1 MKGSVIRRMYAGFAL
16 IVVLFIATITIMM
29 GGMEKIHTN
38 FETVS
43 NTSLPLVSMSNQT
56 SVRLLSA
63 DKAFKDFLTTQSQS
77 RMDSSKTAFIEA
89 QNSFQEALIALE
101 KASRSIPEIAP
112 RIEELRQMEGQY
124 FEEAIEAMDNYKA
137 MFSAQEDVQKSSRN
151 FQRLHT
157 ELSVR
162 MKEYV
167 NKQDNIAVK
176 VMSGSYFDKLKDS
189 QSVTSDALASS
200 DTEFVKAAVNK
211 NKKAV
216 THLNYAYRG
225 LVNQLPSLKE
235 VFDESVNQF
244 TRDVGKAGGVLDQH
258 YTYLVARQKLYD
270 NIANLAIKVDDSMQL
285 LESFNETASNQL
297 GKSLEE
303 AGTVYEEGYVKAI
316 GIGVIVCAIALG
328 IGYHVAHSVREP
340 LTRILATL
348 ESLTAG
354 DMTKRIDIRYNN
366 EFSRVSR
373 HINSLADNLHDILQ
387 ELNEA
392 ADELTEVAS
401 ANRST
406 SVGAQNQLNTQREQ
420 TAGVATAM
428 TEMEHSVTEVAQ
440 SAQSSSDM
448 VHKVES
454 ASESGRKIM
463 NANISTI
470 NQLETRLNDSVN
482 AVSQL
487 QQMSSEI
494 GSILDVIRSI
504 AEQTNLLA
512 LNAAIEAA
520 RAGEQGRGFAVVA
533 DEVRVLAQKTTH
545 STSEIESMISNLQSS
560 SQSANQV
567 IKSCMSDM
575 EQSVTQASDANSAM
589 EEIQALILEI
599 SHMSNHISQAAA
611 EQQAT
616 SSSIARSLN
625 DINSIAN
632 QSYEAM
638 SEIAT
643 VSQDLTRLSSQQGD
657 IVHRFKLY

>member
-189 QSVTSDALASS
+189 QTVTSDALASS

-235 VFDESVNQF
+235 VFDESVSQF

-303 AGTVYEEGYVKAI
+303 AGTVYEEGYIKAI

-406 SVGAQNQLNTQREQ
+406 SVGAQSQLNTQREQ

-470 NQLETRLNDSVN
+470 NQLETRLNDSVS

-533 DEVRVLAQKTTH
+533 DEVRVLAQKTTY

-560 SQSANQV
+560 SQSANEV

-657 IVHRFKLY
+657 IVHRFKL

>member
-38 FETVS
+38 FETVT

-63 DKAFKDFLTTQSQS
+63 DKAFKDFLTTQNQE
-77 RMDSSKTAFIEA
+77 RMESSKTAFVEA
-89 QNSFQEALIALE
+89 QNSFQDALNALE
-101 KASRSIPEIAP
+101 NASRNIPEIAP
-112 RIEELRQMEGQY
+112 KIEDLRQMEAQY
-124 FEEAIEAMDNYKA
+124 FAEALEAMDNYAA

-167 NKQDNIAVK
+167 DKQDKIAVK
-176 VMSGSYFDKLKDS
+176 VMAGSYFDKLKDS
-189 QSVTSDALASS
+189 QTATSDALASS

-225 LVNQLPSLKE
+225 LVNQLPELKE
-235 VFDESVNQF
+235 VFDESVKQF

-270 NIANLAIKVDDSMQL
+270 NIASLAVKIDESMFIL
-285 LESFNETASNQL
+285 GSFNDTASAQL
-297 GKSLEE
+297 NVSLEE
-303 AGTVYEEGYVKAI
+303 AGVVYEEGYVKAI
-316 GIGVIVCAIALG
+316 GIGIVVCAIALG

-348 ESLTAG
+348 EALTAG

-373 HINSLADNLHDILQ
+373 HINTLADSLHDILQ
-387 ELNEA
+387 ELNDA
-392 ADELTEVAS
+392 ADELTEVANT
-401 ANRST
+401 NRKT
-406 SVGAQNQLNTQREQ
+406 SVGAQEKLNAQREQ

-448 VHKVES
+448 VHQVET
-454 ASESGRKIM
+454 ASESGRKVM

-470 NQLETRLNDSVN
+470 NQLESRLNESVD

-487 QQMSSEI
+487 QKMSSEI
-494 GSILDVIRSI
+494 GSILDVIRNI

-545 STSEIESMISNLQSS
+545 STSEIESMISNLQTSS
-560 SQSANQV
+560 HAASQV
-567 IKSCMSDM
+567 IKSCMTDM
-575 EQSVTQASDANSAM
+575 EQSVAQASDANSAM

-611 EQQAT
+611 EQQST
-616 SSSIARSLN
+616 TTSIARSLN

-638 SEIAT
+638 SEIAS
-643 VSQDLTRLSSQQGD
+643 VSQDLSRLSSQQGD
-657 IVHRFKLY
+657 IVHRFKL

>member
-16 IVVLFIATITIMM
+16 IVVLFITTITIMM
-29 GGMEKIHTN
+29 GGMDKIHTN

-77 RMDSSKTAFIEA
+77 RMDNSKAAFIEA
-89 QNSFQEALIALE
+89 QNNFQDALIALE
-101 KASRSIPEIAP
+101 EASRSIPEIGS
-112 RIEELRQMEGQY
+112 RIEDLRQMEGQY

-137 MFSAQEDVQKSSRN
+137 MFSAQEEVQKSSRD
-151 FQRLHT
+151 FHRLHT

-162 MKEYV
+162 MKEHV

-189 QSVTSDALASS
+189 QTVTSDALASS
-200 DTEFVKAAVNK
+200 DTEFVRAAVNK

-225 LVNQLPSLKE
+225 LANHLPSLKE

-258 YTYLVARQKLYD
+258 YTYLIARQKLYD
-270 NIANLAIKVDDSMQL
+270 NIANLAIKVDDSMKL
-285 LESFNETASNQL
+285 LESFNEVASNQL

-303 AGTVYEEGYVKAI
+303 AGTVYEEGYIKAI

-340 LTRILATL
+340 LTRILSTL

-354 DMTKRIDIRYNN
+354 DMTKRINIRYDN

-373 HINSLADNLHDILQ
+373 HINSLADNLHNILQ

-406 SVGAQNQLNTQREQ
+406 SVGAQNQLNAQREQ

-440 SAQSSSDM
+440 SAQRSSDM
-448 VHKVES
+448 VHQVGT

-470 NQLETRLNDSVN
+470 NQLENRLNESVN

-487 QQMSSEI
+487 QRMSSEI
-494 GSILDVIRSI
+494 GSILDVISSI

-560 SQSANQV
+560 SQSASQV
-567 IKSCMSDM
+567 IKSCMDDM
-575 EQSVTQASDANSAM
+575 EQSVTQASHANNAM

-625 DINSIAN
+625 DIHNIAN

-643 VSQDLTRLSSQQGD
+643 VSQDLTRLSRQQGD
-657 IVHRFKLY
+657 IVHRFKL

>member
-1 MKGSVIRRMYAGFAL
+1 MKKSVIRRMYAGFAL

-63 DKAFKDFLTTQSQS
+63 DKAFKDFLTTQNQT
-77 RMDSSKTAFIEA
+77 RMENSKAAFLEA
-89 QNSFQEALIALE
+89 QNRFQDALSALA
-101 KASRSIPEIAP
+101 KASQTIPEIAP
-112 RIEELRQMEGQY
+112 RIEELRSMEEQY
-124 FEEAIEAMDNYKA
+124 FEEALEAMENYVA
-137 MFSAQEDVQKSSRN
+137 MFAAQEDVKKSSRN

-167 NKQDNIAVK
+167 DNQDNIAVK

-189 QSVTSDALASS
+189 QTVTSDALASS

-225 LVNQLPSLKE
+225 LVTQLPALKE

-244 TRDVGKAGGVLDQH
+244 KRDVGKSGGVLDQH
-258 YTYLVARQKLYD
+258 YTYLIARQKLYD
-270 NIANLAIKVDDSMQL
+270 NIASLTVKIDESML
-285 LESFNETASNQL
+285 LIDSFNEAASIQL
-297 GKSLEE
+297 EHSLEE
-303 AGTVYEEGYVKAI
+303 AGTVYEEGFVKAI
-316 GIGVIVCAIALG
+316 GIGAIVCAIALG
-328 IGYHVAHSVREP
+328 IGYHVAQSVREP
-340 LTRILATL
+340 LTRILTTL

-354 DMTKRIDIRYNN
+354 DMTKRIDIRYDN

-373 HINSLADNLHDILQ
+373 HINSLADNLRDILQ
-387 ELNEA
+387 ELNDA
-392 ADELTEVAS
+392 AEELTEVAS

-406 SVGAQNQLNTQREQ
+406 SVGAQEQLNSQREQ

-428 TEMEHSVTEVAQ
+428 TEMEQSVTEVAQ

-454 ASESGRKIM
+454 TSESGRKIM

-470 NQLETRLNDSVN
+470 NQLETRLNESVE

-487 QQMSSEI
+487 QKMSSEI

-545 STSEIESMISNLQSS
+545 STSEIESMISNLQGSS
-560 SQSANQV
+560 KTANEV
-567 IKSCMSDM
+567 IKSCMNDM

-589 EEIQALILEI
+589 EDIQALILEI
-599 SHMSNHISQAAA
+599 SHMSDHISQAAA

-616 SSSIARSLN
+616 TSTIARSLN
-625 DINSIAN
+625 DINSISN
-632 QSYEAM
+632 ESYQAM
-638 SEIAT
+638 SEIAS
-643 VSQDLTRLSSQQGD
+643 VSQDLTRLSSQQSD
-657 IVHRFKLY
+657 IVHRFKL

>member
-63 DKAFKDFLTTQSQS
+63 DKAFKDYLTTQSQS
-77 RMDSSKTAFIEA
+77 RMDSSKAAFIEA
-89 QNSFQEALIALE
+89 QNNFQEALIALE
-101 KASRSIPEIAP
+101 KASRTIPEIAP

-189 QSVTSDALASS
+189 QTVTSDALASS

-235 VFDESVNQF
+235 VFDESVSQF

-406 SVGAQNQLNTQREQ
+406 SVGAQSQLNTQREQ

-560 SQSANQV
+560 SQSANEV

-657 IVHRFKLY
+657 IVHRFKL

>member
-38 FETVS
+38 FETVT

-63 DKAFKDFLTTQSQS
+63 DKAFKDFLTTQNQE
-77 RMDSSKTAFIEA
+77 RMESSKTAFIEA
-89 QNSFQEALIALE
+89 QNSFQDALNALE
-101 KASRSIPEIAP
+101 NASRNIPEIAP
-112 RIEELRQMEGQY
+112 KIEDLRQMEAQY
-124 FEEAIEAMDNYKA
+124 FSEALEAMDNYAA

-167 NKQDNIAVK
+167 DKQDKIAVK
-176 VMSGSYFDKLKDS
+176 VMAGSYFDKLKDS
-189 QSVTSDALASS
+189 QTVTSDALASS

-225 LVNQLPSLKE
+225 LVNQLPALKE
-235 VFDESVNQF
+235 VFDESVKQF

-270 NIANLAIKVDDSMQL
+270 NIASLAVKVDESMSIL
-285 LESFNETASNQL
+285 GSFNDTASAQL
-297 GKSLEE
+297 NVSLEE
-303 AGTVYEEGYVKAI
+303 AGVVYEEGYVKAI
-316 GIGVIVCAIALG
+316 GIGIVVCAIALG

-348 ESLTAG
+348 EALTAG

-373 HINSLADNLHDILQ
+373 HINTLADSLHDILQ
-387 ELNEA
+387 ELNDA
-392 ADELTEVAS
+392 ADELTEVANT
-401 ANRST
+401 NRKT
-406 SVGAQNQLNTQREQ
+406 SVGAQEQLKAQREQ

-448 VHKVES
+448 VHQVET
-454 ASESGRKIM
+454 ASESGRKVM

-470 NQLETRLNDSVN
+470 NQLESRLNESVD

-487 QQMSSEI
+487 QKMSSEI
-494 GSILDVIRSI
+494 GSILDVIRNI

-545 STSEIESMISNLQSS
+545 STSEIESMISNLQTSS
-560 SQSANQV
+560 HAASQV
-567 IKSCMSDM
+567 IKSCMTDM
-575 EQSVTQASDANSAM
+575 EQSVAQASDANSAM

-611 EQQAT
+611 EQQST
-616 SSSIARSLN
+616 TTSIARSLN

-638 SEIAT
+638 SEIAS
-643 VSQDLTRLSSQQGD
+643 VSQDLSRLSSQQGD
-657 IVHRFKLY
+657 IVHRFKL

>member
-63 DKAFKDFLTTQSQS
+63 DKAFKDYLTTQSQS
-77 RMDSSKTAFIEA
+77 RMDSSKAAFIEA
-89 QNSFQEALIALE
+89 QNNFQEALIALE
-101 KASRSIPEIAP
+101 KASRTIPEIAP

-189 QSVTSDALASS
+189 QTVTSDALASS

-211 NKKAV
+211 NKNTV

-235 VFDESVNQF
+235 VFDESVSQF

-373 HINSLADNLHDILQ
+373 HINSLTDNLHDILQ

-406 SVGAQNQLNTQREQ
+406 SVGAQSQLNTQREQ

-560 SQSANQV
+560 SQSANEV

-575 EQSVTQASDANSAM
+575 EQSVTHTLRCEQRHGRNSGSDF
-589 EEIQALILEI
+589 
-599 SHMSNHISQAAA
+599 
-611 EQQAT
+611 
-616 SSSIARSLN
+616 R
-625 DINSIAN
+625 D
-632 QSYEAM
+632 
-638 SEIAT
+638 
-643 VSQDLTRLSSQQGD
+643 
-657 IVHRFKLY
+657 